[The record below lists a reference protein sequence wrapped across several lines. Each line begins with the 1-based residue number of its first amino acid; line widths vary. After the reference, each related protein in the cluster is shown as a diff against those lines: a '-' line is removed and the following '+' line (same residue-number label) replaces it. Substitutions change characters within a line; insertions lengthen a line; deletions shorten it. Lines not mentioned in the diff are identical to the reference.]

1 MILWQP
7 MHTLCSIILLILL
20 LEFTWPSR
28 VETKSKLFLLGLSV
42 RRALLGGHSERSIS
56 SLVVQVCLCI
66 QMKNT
71 YPLPALDGGV
81 TGGICVTSSTLIP
94 SSSSSSRVGS
104 LPWAMACTTKS
115 AATPSRAT
123 HQGLIMAPFLC
134 NYLSPFS
141 FHLCNL
147 HDITYRNVVVHQ
159 CISGRYHWLK
169 FSD

>member
-1 MILWQP
+1 M
-7 MHTLCSIILLILL
+7 
-20 LEFTWPSR
+20 
-28 VETKSKLFLLGLSV
+28 ETKSKLFLLGLGV

-56 SLVVQVCLCI
+56 SLVVQEVYLCV
-66 QMKNT
+66 QMKNA

-104 LPWAMACTTKS
+104 LARAMACATKS
-115 AATPSRAT
+115 AVTPSRAT

-141 FHLCNL
+141 FAYHLCNL
-147 HDITYRNVVVHQ
+147 QDITYRNVVVQQ